1 MTLNNP
7 ATDLF
12 LPKLQT
18 WRAARAAS
26 PEASATE
33 VARRLVW
40 TSTTGCPDT
49 AAEACCD
56 ALHLIGRGVLIES
69 QLDGLSVAACNA
81 VLSAAATL
89 LPSVSDFDIN
99 ISHLGYSAPEDIAQ
113 IERVLG
119 CVVYVALNDAR
130 NGARVEGLRDQV
142 WRDACG
148 GRGEDVRTD
157 LRFARRTERQSA
169 PAPW

>member
-89 LPSVSDFDIN
+89 RNVSTTLRRWQLDFKLEIAPCF
-99 ISHLGYSAPEDIAQ
+99 SA
-113 IERVLG
+113 G
-119 CVVYVALNDAR
+119 
-130 NGARVEGLRDQV
+130 
-142 WRDACG
+142 
-148 GRGEDVRTD
+148 
-157 LRFARRTERQSA
+157 
-169 PAPW
+169 